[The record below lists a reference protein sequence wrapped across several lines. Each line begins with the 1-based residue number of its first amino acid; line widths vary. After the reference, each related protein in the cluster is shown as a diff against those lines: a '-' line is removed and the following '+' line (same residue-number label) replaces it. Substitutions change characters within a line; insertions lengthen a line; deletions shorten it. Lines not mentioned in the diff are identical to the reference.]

1 MKKQFDAIQVSIMD
15 TASKEMAKMGQNLID
30 GLEGFGLNQA
40 QQKAVAV
47 QIGEAVDGVEL
58 LVGSKAK
65 QAFGLIKDKID
76 KKLDEI
82 GIIPKELR
90 KQIGNVCKSSVDKL
104 DKLVSD
110 AIGQASKSSK
120 EVSGAI
126 LDQGLKALKSTFE
139 IIGAWL
145 KGEKTTEQAVTGI
158 KGAWK
163 EAGQVVS
170 KSFNEAKK
178 SFVDKVGGKKAEP
191 KEKTHTD
198 RVAEKT
204 EASIPKSR

>member
-30 GLEGFGLNQA
+30 GLEGLGLNQA

-178 SFVDKVGGKKAEP
+178 SFVEKMGGKKVEL

-204 EASIPKSR
+204 EASISKSR

>member
-30 GLEGFGLNQA
+30 SIEGLGLNQA

-198 RVAEKT
+198 RVAEKP
-204 EASIPKSR
+204 EASISKSR

>member
-30 GLEGFGLNQA
+30 GLEGLGLNQA

-178 SFVDKVGGKKAEP
+178 SFVEKMGGKKVEP

-204 EASIPKSR
+204 EASISKSR

>member
-30 GLEGFGLNQA
+30 GLEGLGLNQA

-47 QIGEAVDGVEL
+47 QIGEVVDGVEL

-178 SFVDKVGGKKAEP
+178 SFVEKMGGKKVEP

-204 EASIPKSR
+204 EASISKSR

>member
-191 KEKTHTD
+191 TGEN
-198 RVAEKT
+198 
-204 EASIPKSR
+204 SY

>member
-15 TASKEMAKMGQNLID
+15 TASKEMAKVGQNLID
-30 GLEGFGLNQA
+30 GLEGLGLNQA

-191 KEKTHTD
+191 KEKTHID

-204 EASIPKSR
+204 EASISKSR

>member
-30 GLEGFGLNQA
+30 GLEGLGLNQA

-191 KEKTHTD
+191 KEKTHID

-204 EASIPKSR
+204 EVLISKSR

>member
-15 TASKEMAKMGQNLID
+15 TASKEMAQMGQNLID
-30 GLEGFGLNQA
+30 GLEGLGLNQA

-163 EAGQVVS
+163 EAGQAVS

-178 SFVDKVGGKKAEP
+178 SFVEKVGGKKAET

-204 EASIPKSR
+204 EASISKSR